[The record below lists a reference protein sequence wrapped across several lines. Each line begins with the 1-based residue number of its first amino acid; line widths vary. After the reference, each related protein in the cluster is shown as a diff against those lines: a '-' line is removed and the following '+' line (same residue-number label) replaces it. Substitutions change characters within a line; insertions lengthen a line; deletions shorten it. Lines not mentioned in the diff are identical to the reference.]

1 MKTLWKWILPALS
14 LPLLGASDLFIFRGD
29 FIYLLPSEIGS
40 QMVKYANRGS
50 WRHFPEY
57 TRYIDEDRDG
67 RDDYV
72 AIAAGAA
79 GGYGLQ
85 LRYRLRRQAN
95 GTLLLGRWYWFI
107 ITDNSGETVIE
118 KFNP

>member
-1 MKTLWKWILPALS
+1 MLPVLS
-14 LPLLGASDLFIFRGD
+14 LPLLGAGDLFLFRGD
-29 FIYLLPSEIGS
+29 FVYLLPSEIGS
-40 QMVKYANRGS
+40 QMVRFADRES

-85 LRYRLRRQAN
+85 LRYRLRRRGDAQP
-95 GTLLLGRWYWFI
+95 TLGRWYWYI
-107 ITDNSGETVIE
+107 ITDNTGETVFE